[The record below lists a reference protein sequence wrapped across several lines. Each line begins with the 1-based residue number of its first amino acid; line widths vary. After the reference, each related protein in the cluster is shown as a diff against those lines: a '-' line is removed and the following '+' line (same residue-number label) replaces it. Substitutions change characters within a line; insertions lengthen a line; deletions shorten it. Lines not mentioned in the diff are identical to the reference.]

1 MHIVIG
7 ADHAG
12 FTLKEDLKRRL
23 AGTIAQLDD
32 VGTSSSAPVDY
43 PDFAAAVARLV
54 ATGACDRG
62 ILICG
67 TGIGMAMAANKIH
80 GIRAAPVSD
89 LESARLCREHNDAN
103 VLTLGAR
110 ITPPELAAS
119 IVRVFLSTPF
129 AGGRHQRRVD
139 EIMALESPPEDPD
152 PDGRPASRAAER

>member
-1 MHIVIG
+1 
-7 ADHAG
+7 
-12 FTLKEDLKRRL
+12 
-23 AGTIAQLDD
+23 
-32 VGTSSSAPVDY
+32 
-43 PDFAAAVARLV
+43 
-54 ATGACDRG
+54 
-62 ILICG
+62 
-67 TGIGMAMAANKIH
+67 
-80 GIRAAPVSD
+80 
-89 LESARLCREHNDAN
+89 